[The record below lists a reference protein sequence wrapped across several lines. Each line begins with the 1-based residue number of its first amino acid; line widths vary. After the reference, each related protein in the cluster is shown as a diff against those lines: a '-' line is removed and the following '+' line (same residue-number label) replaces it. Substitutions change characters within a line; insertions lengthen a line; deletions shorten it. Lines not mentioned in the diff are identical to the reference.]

1 MKLYEAIQLTHLEHI
16 EDLPITDGVDGI
28 KASIQFLK
36 DNVEILKGHGN
47 AEVFRKVDGSP
58 SLVFGINPE
67 NGKYFV
73 ATKSLFNK
81 VPKINYTPEDIDA
94 NHESGVKNTLKIALE
109 YLPLLG
115 EKGII
120 QGDVLFTSEMVK
132 TEIIDNVKYT
142 TFRPNTITYAVPYD
156 SALAKTIR
164 QAKIGVAWHTTYHG
178 TKIENISASFK
189 IDIKHKKH
197 VNVYSTTTKLPVST
211 EAMFSPKEY
220 EEIMSKISEVESEAS
235 KFKESDFGIITKYK
249 IDILAYIN
257 SFVRKGENVSSGM
270 VRGLFDYIETKYQ
283 KAIDSVKTDKS
294 KEAKKAEMESI
305 KSEIRS
311 IAGTLW
317 FVFLYHQK
325 IQDIKTLI
333 IRKLDSIK
341 TLDTF
346 VLTSDGY
353 KVTTPEGYVVVDKL
367 TGGAVKLV
375 DRLEFSQMNFNIIKT
390 WS

>member
-16 EDLPITDGVDGI
+16 EDLPITDGIDGI

-36 DNVEILKGHGN
+36 DNVDILKGHGN

-81 VPKINYTPEDIDA
+81 VPKINYTPEDIDT
-94 NHESGVKNTLKIALE
+94 NHESGVKDTLKIALE

-120 QGDVLFTSEMVK
+120 QGDVLFTSDMLK
-132 TEIIDNVKYT
+132 TETIDGVKYT

-197 VNVYSTTTKLPVST
+197 VNVYSTTTKLPVSP
-211 EAMFSPKEY
+211 EALFSPKDY

-235 KFKESDFGIITKYK
+235 KFKETDFDIITKYK
-249 IDILAYIN
+249 VDILVYIN
-257 SFVRKGENVSSGM
+257 SFVRKGESVSSGM
-270 VRGLFDYIETKYQ
+270 VRGLFDYIENKYQ

-294 KEAKKAEMESI
+294 KEAKKVELESI
-305 KSEIRS
+305 KTEIRS

-317 FVFLYHQK
+317 YVFLYHQK
-325 IQDIKTLI
+325 IQDIKTII
-333 IRKLDSIK
+333 IRKLDLIK

-346 VLTSDGY
+346 VLTTDGY

-375 DRLEFSQMNFNIIKT
+375 DRLEFSTNNFNILKT
-390 WS
+390 WK